1 LLVLHS
7 VLSLGKNGLILVRQ
21 SLELDAGLPKF
32 TRRVEKVG
40 LEEIQKGHG
49 LAGIRLEVRQ
59 DCAPAA
65 VQFYR
70 VLGP

>member
-1 LLVLHS
+1 M
-7 VLSLGKNGLILVRQ
+7 VRQ

-32 TRRVEKVG
+32 TGGVEKVG